1 MSNQTSYRK
10 YEQEILPNYRNRLNQ
25 AESTE
30 DVKKFFNYAVQ
41 ELFAKI
47 FSHSMQFDFED
58 ISLDPNFSPPYKL
71 SDRIMSNREFLA
83 VHDQSDLKQILEKL
97 AETAINRYK
106 HLEKH
111 PERTNSKI
119 RN

>member
-10 YEQEILPNYRNRLNQ
+10 IEQEILPNYRNRLNQ
-25 AESTE
+25 AESSE
-30 DVKKFFNYAVQ
+30 DVKKFFNYAVK
-41 ELFAKI
+41 ELFEKI
-47 FSHSMQFDFED
+47 FPNLKFDFED
-58 ISLDPNFSPPYKL
+58 IVLNPESSTKYVL
-71 SDRIMSNREFLA
+71 SERIEKNPEFISYESN
-83 VHDQSDLKQILEKL
+83 SDLRQILDKL
-97 AETAINRYK
+97 ADSALKRYK